1 MLLARGVEGM
11 VFVSPEATDVRASH
25 DHYRQLKAEGV
36 HMVFV
41 NGGMPSLEVPD
52 VGVDEQA
59 AGYLATRHLVE
70 LGHRTIGFVS
80 GPTRSMPARL
90 KATGWAVALEEA
102 GLPHGVE
109 LIEHAPY
116 GPAGGASA
124 MGRLL
129 DGPRPTGVICS
140 SDLMALGAIS
150 EARRRGLTVP
160 QDLSVVGFDDIPLAA
175 YCTPALTTLA
185 QPIPE
190 IARAAVDGLLADMES
205 TPASGQGRQRLP
217 PPRSSSATRRRRPAA
232 GGVSAS
238 TAAAP
243 AG

>member
-1 MLLARGVEGM
+1 MLLARGIEGM

-41 NGGMPSLEVPD
+41 NGGMPSLDVPD

-59 AGYLATRHLVE
+59 AGYLAARHLAE
-70 LGHRTIGFVS
+70 LGHRRIGFVS
-80 GPTRSMPARL
+80 GPSRSMPSRL
-90 KATGWAVALEEA
+90 KATGWTVALEEA
-102 GLPHGVE
+102 GLPHGLE

-129 DGPRPTGVICS
+129 DGPRPTAVICS

-150 EARRRGLTVP
+150 EARGAGWPCRRTCRWSG
-160 QDLSVVGFDDIPLAA
+160 S
-175 YCTPALTTLA
+175 TTSRW
-185 QPIPE
+185 PRT
-190 IARAAVDGLLADMES
+190 AR
-205 TPASGQGRQRLP
+205 QH
-217 PPRSSSATRRRRPAA
+217 
-232 GGVSAS
+232 
-238 TAAAP
+238 
-243 AG
+243 